1 MLVKWTLVLEWKMMA
16 QRGQRDPFRS
26 LMRRTTIGSVN
37 VRTGGAKFL
46 RTSYGV
52 DQVTVI
58 RNTVGGRDPMVGAEK
73 VLTPIQSNWL
83 YAISYAI
90 ASVKKKGY
98 QDLFQ

>member
-1 MLVKWTLVLEWKMMA
+1 MLVKWTLVLEWKMMT

-58 RNTVGGRDPMVGAEK
+58 RNTVGGRDPMVGA
-73 VLTPIQSNWL
+73 
-83 YAISYAI
+83 
-90 ASVKKKGY
+90 
-98 QDLFQ
+98 

>member
-1 MLVKWTLVLEWKMMA
+1 
-16 QRGQRDPFRS
+16 
-26 LMRRTTIGSVN
+26 MRRTTIGSVN
-37 VRTGGAKFL
+37 VRTGEAKFL

>member
-1 MLVKWTLVLEWKMMA
+1 
-16 QRGQRDPFRS
+16 
-26 LMRRTTIGSVN
+26 
-37 VRTGGAKFL
+37 
-46 RTSYGV
+46 
-52 DQVTVI
+52 
-58 RNTVGGRDPMVGAEK
+58 MVGAEK